1 MEDTPEFAQMNGF
14 LFPFIGS
21 LLFVAIHIMIY
32 FLLVR
37 HISTRHYLCR
47 FYSAILWINLGWSV
61 AYMFMRYTATPK
73 WLFMLASVSVGVA
86 FSFLIAALV
95 AGAVNGFLI
104 LFRHHHL
111 APRIKRYILALS
123 CLYTIYA
130 VYHGLADP
138 KIEKLS
144 MELEKL
150 TAPLSIVQLSDVH
163 IGGLMDEERVAKIIF
178 LVNQT
183 NPDII
188 AITGDLVDTS
198 LANAESSLELL
209 KALRAKYGVY
219 YVLGNHEYIHDV
231 FDMLDRLKNLGI
243 KVLINE
249 QITISDSTASNT
261 TTPLINLAGSAD
273 LMGNRL
279 GFLKPDFEKTLE
291 NLNPALP
298 TILLTH
304 QPKVIDI
311 LPESLLSRVDLMLTG
326 HTHGGQI
333 FPISLAV
340 LLQQPY
346 LKGLHRTKTGGYVY
360 VSEGTGFWGPPMRA
374 LSDSEIT
381 LFELL
386 PPASHKAA
394 PEPIAHPN

>member
-1 MEDTPEFAQMNGF
+1 MEDTPEFAQMNGLF
-14 LFPFIGS
+14 FPFLGS
-21 LLFVAIHIMIY
+21 LLFVVIHVVIY

-37 HISTRHYLCR
+37 HISTRRYLCR
-47 FYSAILWINLGWSV
+47 FYSVILWVNLGWSI

-138 KIEKLS
+138 KVEKLS

-163 IGGLMDEERVAKIIF
+163 IGGLMDEERVAKIVF

-183 NPDII
+183 TPDLIV
-188 AITGDLVDTS
+188 ITGDLVDTS

-209 KALRAKYGVY
+209 RALRAKYGVY

-231 FDMLDRLKNLGI
+231 QDMLAYLPTLGI
-243 KVLINE
+243 QVLCNE
-249 QITISDSTASNT
+249 NLAIGAP
-261 TTPLINLAGSAD
+261 PLVNLAGSAD
-273 LMGNRL
+273 LMGDRL
-279 GFLKPDFEKTLE
+279 GFLRPDFDKTLE

-304 QPKVIDI
+304 QPKVINI

-360 VSEGTGFWGPPMRA
+360 VSEGSGFWGPPMRA

-381 LFELL
+381 FLQLL
-386 PPASHKAA
+386 PPAPRK
-394 PEPIAHPN
+394 

>member
-21 LLFVAIHIMIY
+21 LLFVAIHIVIY

-37 HISTRHYLCR
+37 HISTRRYLCR

-61 AYMFMRYTATPK
+61 AYMFMRYTTAPK
-73 WLFMLASVSVGVA
+73 WLFMLASISVGVA

-111 APRIKRYILALS
+111 APRVKRYILALCCIYS
-123 CLYTIYA
+123 LYA
-130 VYHGLADP
+130 VYHGLTDP
-138 KIEKLS
+138 KVEKLS
-144 MELEKL
+144 MELDKL
-150 TAPLSIVQLSDVH
+150 SAPLKIVQLSDVH
-163 IGGLMDEERVAKIIF
+163 IGGLMDEERVAKIVF

-183 NPDII
+183 QPDII

-198 LANAESSLELL
+198 LANAESSLALL

-231 FDMLDRLKNLGI
+231 QDMLEYLPSLGI
-243 KVLINE
+243 QVLLNE
-249 QITISDSTASNT
+249 NLPIGTP
-261 TTPLINLAGSAD
+261 PLINLAGSAD
-273 LMGNRL
+273 LMGDRL
-279 GFLKPDFEKTLE
+279 GFLRPDFEKTLA
-291 NLNPALP
+291 NLNPNLP

-304 QPKVIDI
+304 QPKVINI
-311 LPESLLSRVDLMLTG
+311 LPESLLAKADLLLTG

-346 LKGLHRTKTGGYVY
+346 LKGLHKTKTGGYVY

-386 PPASHKAA
+386 PPASHK
-394 PEPIAHPN
+394 

>member
-1 MEDTPEFAQMNGF
+1 MEDTPEFAQMNGL
-14 LFPFIGS
+14 LFPFLGS
-21 LLFVAIHIMIY
+21 LLFVAIHIIIY

-37 HISTRHYLCR
+37 HISSRAYVRRL
-47 FYSAILWINLGWSV
+47 YSAILWINLGWSV

-73 WLFMLASVSVGVA
+73 WLFMLASISVGVA
-86 FSFLIAALV
+86 FSFLIAALI
-95 AGAVNGFLI
+95 AGAINAALM
-104 LFRHHHL
+104 LARRRHL
-111 APRIKRYILALS
+111 APRVKRYILALCCVYS
-123 CLYTIYA
+123 LYA

-138 KIEKLS
+138 KVEKLS

-150 TAPLSIVQLSDVH
+150 SAPLTIVQLSDVH
-163 IGGLMDEERVAKIIF
+163 IGGLMDEERVAKIVF

-183 NPDII
+183 KPDII

-198 LANAESSLELL
+198 LANAKSTLALL

-231 FDMLDRLKNLGI
+231 QDMLEYLPSLGI
-243 KVLINE
+243 RVLLNE
-249 QITISDSTASNT
+249 NLTIGTP
-261 TTPLINLAGSAD
+261 PLINLAGSAD
-273 LMGNRL
+273 LMGDRL
-279 GFLKPDFEKTLE
+279 GFLKPDFEKTLA

-304 QPKVIDI
+304 QPKVINI
-311 LPESLLSRVDLMLTG
+311 LPESLLAKADLLLTG

-346 LKGLHRTKTGGYVY
+346 LKGLHQTKTGGYVY

-386 PPASHKAA
+386 PPASHK
-394 PEPIAHPN
+394 

>member
-21 LLFVAIHIMIY
+21 LLFVAIHIVIY

-37 HISTRHYLCR
+37 HISTRRYLCR

-61 AYMFMRYTATPK
+61 AYMFMRYTTAPK
-73 WLFMLASVSVGVA
+73 WLFMLASISVGVA
-86 FSFLIAALV
+86 FSFLIAALI
-95 AGAVNGFLI
+95 AGAINAALM
-104 LFRHHHL
+104 LARRHHL
-111 APRIKRYILALS
+111 APRVKRYILALCCVYS
-123 CLYTIYA
+123 LYA

-138 KIEKLS
+138 KVEKLS
-144 MELEKL
+144 MELDKL
-150 TAPLSIVQLSDVH
+150 SAPLKIVQLSDVH
-163 IGGLMDEERVAKIIF
+163 IGGLMDEERVAKIVF

-183 NPDII
+183 KPDII

-198 LANAESSLELL
+198 LANAESSLALL

-231 FDMLDRLKNLGI
+231 QDMLEYLPSLGI
-243 KVLINE
+243 QVLLNE
-249 QITISDSTASNT
+249 NLPIGTP
-261 TTPLINLAGSAD
+261 PLINLAGSAD
-273 LMGNRL
+273 LMGDRL
-279 GFLKPDFEKTLE
+279 GFLRPDFEKTLA

-304 QPKVIDI
+304 QPKVINI
-311 LPESLLSRVDLMLTG
+311 LSESLLAKADLLLTG

-346 LKGLHRTKTGGYVY
+346 LKGLHKTKTGGYVY

-386 PPASHKAA
+386 PPASHK
-394 PEPIAHPN
+394 

>member
-1 MEDTPEFAQMNGF
+1 MEDTPEFAQMNGL
-14 LFPFIGS
+14 LFPFLGS
-21 LLFVAIHIMIY
+21 LLFVAIHIIIY

-37 HISTRHYLCR
+37 HISSRAYVRRL
-47 FYSAILWINLGWSV
+47 YSAILWINLGWSV

-73 WLFMLASVSVGVA
+73 WLFMLASISVGVA
-86 FSFLIAALV
+86 FSFLIAALI
-95 AGAVNGFLI
+95 AGAINAALM
-104 LFRHHHL
+104 LARRRHL
-111 APRIKRYILALS
+111 APRVKRYILALCCVYS
-123 CLYTIYA
+123 LYA

-138 KIEKLS
+138 KVEKLS
-144 MELEKL
+144 MELDKL
-150 TAPLSIVQLSDVH
+150 AAPLTIVQLSDVH
-163 IGGLMDEERVAKIIF
+163 IGGLMDEERVAKIVF

-183 NPDII
+183 KPDII

-198 LANAESSLELL
+198 LANAKSTLALL

-231 FDMLDRLKNLGI
+231 QDMLEYLPSLGI
-243 KVLINE
+243 QVLLNE
-249 QITISDSTASNT
+249 NLTIGTP
-261 TTPLINLAGSAD
+261 PLINLAGSAD
-273 LMGNRL
+273 LMGDRL
-279 GFLKPDFEKTLE
+279 GFLRPDFEKTFA
-291 NLNPALP
+291 NLNPSLP

-304 QPKVIDI
+304 QPKVINI
-311 LPESLLSRVDLMLTG
+311 LPESLLARADLLLTG

-346 LKGLHRTKTGGYVY
+346 LKGLHQTKTGGYIY
-360 VSEGTGFWGPPMRA
+360 VSEGAGFWGPPMRA

-386 PPASHKAA
+386 PPASHK
-394 PEPIAHPN
+394 

>member
-21 LLFVAIHIMIY
+21 LLFVAIHIVIY

-37 HISTRHYLCR
+37 HISTRRYLCR

-61 AYMFMRYTATPK
+61 AYMFMRYTTAPK
-73 WLFMLASVSVGVA
+73 WLFMLASISVGVA

-111 APRIKRYILALS
+111 APRVKRYILALCCAYS
-123 CLYTIYA
+123 LYA

-138 KIEKLS
+138 KVERLS

-150 TAPLSIVQLSDVH
+150 SAPLKIVQLSDVH
-163 IGGLMDEERVAKIIF
+163 IGGLMDEERVAKIVF

-183 NPDII
+183 QPDII

-198 LANAESSLELL
+198 LANAESSLALL

-231 FDMLDRLKNLGI
+231 QDMLEYLSSLGI
-243 KVLINE
+243 QVLLNE
-249 QITISDSTASNT
+249 NLPIGTP
-261 TTPLINLAGSAD
+261 PLINLAGSAD
-273 LMGNRL
+273 LMGDRL
-279 GFLKPDFEKTLE
+279 GFLRPDFEKTLA

-304 QPKVIDI
+304 QPKVINI
-311 LPESLLSRVDLMLTG
+311 LPESLLAKADLLLTG

-346 LKGLHRTKTGGYVY
+346 LKGLHQTKTGGYIY

-386 PPASHKAA
+386 PPASHK
-394 PEPIAHPN
+394 

>member
-21 LLFVAIHIMIY
+21 LLFVAIHIVIY

-37 HISTRHYLCR
+37 HISTRRYLCR

-61 AYMFMRYTATPK
+61 AYMFMRYTTAPK
-73 WLFMLASVSVGVA
+73 WLFMLASISVGVA

-111 APRIKRYILALS
+111 APRVKRYILALCCVYS
-123 CLYTIYA
+123 LYA

-138 KIEKLS
+138 KVEKLS

-150 TAPLSIVQLSDVH
+150 SAPLKIVQLSDVH
-163 IGGLMDEERVAKIIF
+163 IGGLMDEERVAKIVF

-183 NPDII
+183 QPDII

-198 LANAESSLELL
+198 LANAESSLALL

-231 FDMLDRLKNLGI
+231 QDMLEYLPSLGI
-243 KVLINE
+243 QVLLNE
-249 QITISDSTASNT
+249 NLPIGTP
-261 TTPLINLAGSAD
+261 PLINLAGSAD
-273 LMGNRL
+273 LMGDRL
-279 GFLKPDFEKTLE
+279 GFLRPDFEKTLA
-291 NLNPALP
+291 NLNPNLP

-304 QPKVIDI
+304 QPKVINI
-311 LPESLLSRVDLMLTG
+311 LPESLLAKADLLLTG

-346 LKGLHRTKTGGYVY
+346 LKGLHQTKTGGYIY

-386 PPASHKAA
+386 PPASHK
-394 PEPIAHPN
+394 

>member
-21 LLFVAIHIMIY
+21 LLFVAIHIVIY

-37 HISTRHYLCR
+37 HISTRRYLCR

-61 AYMFMRYTATPK
+61 AYMFMRYTTAPK
-73 WLFMLASVSVGVA
+73 WLFMLASISVGVA

-111 APRIKRYILALS
+111 APRIKRYILALCCIYS
-123 CLYTIYA
+123 LYA
-130 VYHGLADP
+130 VYHGLTDP
-138 KIEKLS
+138 KVERLS

-150 TAPLSIVQLSDVH
+150 SAPLKIVQLSDVH
-163 IGGLMDEERVAKIIF
+163 IGGLMDEERVAKIVF

-183 NPDII
+183 QPDII

-198 LANAESSLELL
+198 LANAESSLALL

-231 FDMLDRLKNLGI
+231 QDMLEYLPSLGI
-243 KVLINE
+243 QVLLNE
-249 QITISDSTASNT
+249 NLPIGTP
-261 TTPLINLAGSAD
+261 PLINLAGSAD
-273 LMGNRL
+273 LMGDRL
-279 GFLKPDFEKTLE
+279 GFLRPDFEKTLA
-291 NLNPALP
+291 NLNPNLP

-304 QPKVIDI
+304 QPKVINI
-311 LPESLLSRVDLMLTG
+311 LPKSLLAKADLLLTG

-346 LKGLHRTKTGGYVY
+346 LKGLHQTKTGGYVY

-386 PPASHKAA
+386 PPASHK
-394 PEPIAHPN
+394 

>member
-1 MEDTPEFAQMNGF
+1 MEDTPEFAQMNGL
-14 LFPFIGS
+14 LFPFLGS
-21 LLFVAIHIMIY
+21 LLFVAIHIIIY

-37 HISTRHYLCR
+37 HISSRAYVRRL
-47 FYSAILWINLGWSV
+47 YSAILWINLGWSV
-61 AYMFMRYTATPK
+61 AYIFMRYTATPK
-73 WLFMLASVSVGVA
+73 WLFMLASISVGVA
-86 FSFLIAALV
+86 FSFLIAALI
-95 AGAVNGFLI
+95 AGAINAALM
-104 LFRHHHL
+104 LARRHL
-111 APRIKRYILALS
+111 APRVKRYILALCCVYS
-123 CLYTIYA
+123 LYA

-138 KIEKLS
+138 KVEKLS
-144 MELEKL
+144 MELDKL
-150 TAPLSIVQLSDVH
+150 AAPLTIVQLSDVH
-163 IGGLMDEERVAKIIF
+163 IGGLMDEERVAKIVF

-183 NPDII
+183 EPDII

-198 LANAESSLELL
+198 LANAKSTLALL

-231 FDMLDRLKNLGI
+231 QDMLEYLPSLGI
-243 KVLINE
+243 QVLLNE
-249 QITISDSTASNT
+249 NLPIG
-261 TTPLINLAGSAD
+261 TPALINLAGSAD
-273 LMGNRL
+273 LMGDRL
-279 GFLKPDFEKTLE
+279 GFLRPDFEKTFA
-291 NLNPALP
+291 NLNPSLP

-304 QPKVIDI
+304 QPKVINL
-311 LPESLLSRVDLMLTG
+311 LPESLLAKADLLLTG

-346 LKGLHRTKTGGYVY
+346 LKGLHQTKTGGYIY

-386 PPASHKAA
+386 PPASHK
-394 PEPIAHPN
+394 

>member
-21 LLFVAIHIMIY
+21 LLFVVIHIVIY

-37 HISTRHYLCR
+37 HISSRAYVRRL
-47 FYSAILWINLGWSV
+47 YSAILWINLGWSV
-61 AYMFMRYTATPK
+61 AYMFMRHTTAPK
-73 WLFMLASVSVGVA
+73 WLFMLASISVGVA

-111 APRIKRYILALS
+111 APRVKRYILALCCMYS
-123 CLYTIYA
+123 LYA

-138 KIEKLS
+138 KVEKLS

-150 TAPLSIVQLSDVH
+150 SAPLKVVQLSDVH
-163 IGGLMDEERVAKIIF
+163 IGGLMDEERVAKIVF

-183 NPDII
+183 KPDII

-198 LANAESSLELL
+198 LANAESSLALL

-231 FDMLDRLKNLGI
+231 QDMLEYLPSLGI
-243 KVLINE
+243 QVLLNE
-249 QITISDSTASNT
+249 NLPIGTP
-261 TTPLINLAGSAD
+261 PLINLAGSAD
-273 LMGNRL
+273 LMGDRL
-279 GFLKPDFEKTLE
+279 GFLRPDFEKTFA

-304 QPKVIDI
+304 QPKVINI
-311 LPESLLSRVDLMLTG
+311 LPESLLAKADLLLTG

-346 LKGLHRTKTGGYVY
+346 LKGLHQTKTGGYVY
-360 VSEGTGFWGPPMRA
+360 VSEGAGFWGPPMRA

-386 PPASHKAA
+386 PPASHK
-394 PEPIAHPN
+394 

>member
-21 LLFVAIHIMIY
+21 LLFVAIHIVIY

-37 HISTRHYLCR
+37 HISTRRYLCR

-61 AYMFMRYTATPK
+61 AYMFMRYTTAPK
-73 WLFMLASVSVGVA
+73 WLFMLASISVGVA

-111 APRIKRYILALS
+111 APRIKRYILALCCIYS
-123 CLYTIYA
+123 LYA

-138 KIEKLS
+138 KVEKLS
-144 MELEKL
+144 MELDKL
-150 TAPLSIVQLSDVH
+150 AAPLTIVQLSDVH
-163 IGGLMDEERVAKIIF
+163 IGGLMDEERVAKIVF

-183 NPDII
+183 QPDII

-198 LANAESSLELL
+198 LANAESSLALL

-231 FDMLDRLKNLGI
+231 QDMLEYLPSLGI
-243 KVLINE
+243 RVLLNE
-249 QITISDSTASNT
+249 NLTIG
-261 TTPLINLAGSAD
+261 TPELINLAGSAD
-273 LMGNRL
+273 LMGDRL
-279 GFLKPDFEKTLE
+279 GFLRPDFEKTLA
-291 NLNPALP
+291 NLNPNLP

-304 QPKVIDI
+304 QPKVINI
-311 LPESLLSRVDLMLTG
+311 LPESLLAKADLLLTG

-346 LKGLHRTKTGGYVY
+346 LKGLHKTKTDGYIY

-386 PPASHKAA
+386 PPASHK
-394 PEPIAHPN
+394 